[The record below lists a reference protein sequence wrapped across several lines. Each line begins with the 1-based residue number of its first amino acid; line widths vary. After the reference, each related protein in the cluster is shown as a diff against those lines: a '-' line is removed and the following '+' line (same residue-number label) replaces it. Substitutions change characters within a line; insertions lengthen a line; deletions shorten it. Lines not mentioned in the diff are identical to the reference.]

1 MTMVAP
7 STKYRKLSGGISY
20 DAIVSTIHLCLHF
33 AQFIHCAMC
42 IGNVCACSVHTTHSR
57 MLYKSN
63 EWNTWVCFVLFSS
76 YLNLL
81 QHIARDMPFTK
92 YIRSIFA
99 SRTNSP
105 TDQLPINCFS
115 IDFIDIDAATHT
127 LAYTIDVQKTTNR
140 RNVKFSIVK
149 FIGNEKKN
157 FPSLSS
163 SLLSLYLCV
172 PFTIQKNVR
181 TYKV

>member
-1 MTMVAP
+1 MACMTMATMLACNHHDHGCTINQIQETVWRHFVRCHCVHH
-7 STKYRKLSGGISY
+7 SF
-20 DAIVSTIHLCLHF
+20 VSTLCTIQTL
-33 AQFIHCAMC
+33 C
-42 IGNVCACSVHTTHSR
+42 NVHWKCVCMQCTHSR

-63 EWNTWVCFVLFSS
+63 EWNTS
-76 YLNLL
+76 YLSLL
-81 QHIARDMPFTK
+81 LHIARDMPFTK

-127 LAYTIDVQKTTNR
+127 LAYTIDVQKTLNR

-149 FIGNEKKN
+149 FSGNEK
-157 FPSLSS
+157 
-163 SLLSLYLCV
+163 
-172 PFTIQKNVR
+172 
-181 TYKV
+181 